1 MVYFG
6 ALICPFS
13 TKSLLRLHGFQLT
26 WLFFQGLQKPRKQRT
41 PYNFKSWI
49 VNWQFFTINSYKIQT
64 NRNSGWIR
72 LNWNDDCPWNHFLDC
87 QLWLTCSIARSQFS
101 KINYLC
107 NVGNGYLRNF
117 LRNCFV
123 ILWIFWGNFLK
134 HFWNF
139 FGILLEDF
147 LKECFWRN
155 FLEEHVLGVI
165 FRDEFFGRIFL
176 EKCYGG
182 SFW

>member
-107 NVGNGYLRNF
+107 NVGN
-117 LRNCFV
+117 
-123 ILWIFWGNFLK
+123 
-134 HFWNF
+134 F